1 MTRSDGAP
9 QFGLLP
15 AGTAFERKWI
25 AYEERAAAEERDVVE
40 TLRGGRGEQAAS
52 ASERRDGRIVMAKRD
67 VYEVERIDNELKY
80 ITPTGA
86 MKRAYLFEWTGY
98 PRSASTWQD
107 GGFGGSARLL
117 QEDME
122 PLRTRLK
129 TDGEAELDEIH
140 HACLQQLQYELQR
153 VLRRGEG

>member
-67 VYEVERIDNELKY
+67 VYEVERKIAGSFAQRRPE
-80 ITPTGA
+80 
-86 MKRAYLFEWTGY
+86 RATLMLLDAGFV
-98 PRSASTWQD
+98 AS
-107 GGFGGSARLL
+107 R
-117 QEDME
+117 
-122 PLRTRLK
+122 
-129 TDGEAELDEIH
+129 
-140 HACLQQLQYELQR
+140 CL
-153 VLRRGEG
+153 

>member
-80 ITPTGA
+80 ITPTVGTQTRGLGPYTTDRDIPTLGA
-86 MKRAYLFEWTGY
+86 
-98 PRSASTWQD
+98 
-107 GGFGGSARLL
+107 GGETAGIWA
-117 QEDME
+117 
-122 PLRTRLK
+122 
-129 TDGEAELDEIH
+129 
-140 HACLQQLQYELQR
+140 
-153 VLRRGEG
+153 